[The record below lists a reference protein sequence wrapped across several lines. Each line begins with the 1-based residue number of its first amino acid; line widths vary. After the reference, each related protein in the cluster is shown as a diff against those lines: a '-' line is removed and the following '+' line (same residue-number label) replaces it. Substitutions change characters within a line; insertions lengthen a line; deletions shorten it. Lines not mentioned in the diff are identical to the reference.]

1 MKLALSWL
9 LFIAE
14 SIGALMILWNG
25 VPIHQRLLIGQT
37 AQQADPRVFVLGA
50 VAVILIQSAYWIRLR
65 CFPPPRFK
73 RQLVLGHAIQ
83 FLGRLSFV
91 FIGGMFSVVFFTRFE
106 ELEFSIWKA
115 LFLLAVLFSLFCYT
129 LDLDRLAKA
138 FWEAQTDHR
147 RRSPTSR
154 CNLTKRL
161 ANDHESGHI
170 IRQRSVPGWRNWQ
183 TRQT

>member
-1 MKLALSWL
+1 M
-9 LFIAE
+9 
-14 SIGALMILWNG
+14 
-25 VPIHQRLLIGQT
+25 
-37 AQQADPRVFVLGA
+37 
-50 VAVILIQSAYWIRLR
+50 
-65 CFPPPRFK
+65 
-73 RQLVLGHAIQ
+73 LGHAIQ

-147 RRSPTSR
+147 RRSP
-154 CNLTKRL
+154 
-161 ANDHESGHI
+161 
-170 IRQRSVPGWRNWQ
+170 
-183 TRQT
+183 